1 MNAIIIFIRNPIL
14 GKVKTRLA
22 REIGDLQAL
31 QIYNQLLNI
40 TRDVSLESHAIKYL
54 FYSDF
59 IENDDEWDSNY
70 NKMLQTGNDLG
81 ERMKVAF
88 QSILQRH
95 SKCIIIGSDCPYISE
110 KLIESAFTSLDQN
123 DVVIG
128 PAKDGGYY
136 LLGMNKLILEIFTD
150 MAWSQQHLL
159 TQTKAKLDELNYSY
173 CELDILEDIDT
184 LKEWENYKKS
194 INQSN

>member
-59 IENDDEWDSNY
+59 IEND
-70 NKMLQTGNDLG
+70 NKWN
-81 ERMKVAF
+81 
-88 QSILQRH
+88 
-95 SKCIIIGSDCPYISE
+95 
-110 KLIESAFTSLDQN
+110 
-123 DVVIG
+123 
-128 PAKDGGYY
+128 
-136 LLGMNKLILEIFTD
+136 
-150 MAWSQQHLL
+150 
-159 TQTKAKLDELNYSY
+159 
-173 CELDILEDIDT
+173 
-184 LKEWENYKKS
+184 
-194 INQSN
+194 